1 MTAERTFLIDH
12 GQLPTRNL
20 AECLAVNQATLV
32 GALAGQLPETLIQ
45 QLTHCAEQTRALG
58 LSKKIAAIG
67 LALGQWLEPAPAH
80 LRQQVFE
87 QCSAHGS
94 DTVRSWAAFAQA
106 HLSRTL
112 DLEAALQAQL
122 RFAGD
127 DHFGVREWA
136 WLALRPRLA
145 QALEN
150 ALVLLARHASDSNP
164 LVRRFCIEVLR
175 PRGVWCEHIAA
186 LKQAPETAEPLL
198 VPHLAETDKY
208 AQDSVANWLNDASKT
223 RPDWVIQLFERYPPS
238 CKASRRIYTRATR
251 SLPQQKGQREV
262 STRSTSV

>member
-20 AECLAVNQATLV
+20 AECLAVDQATLV

-45 QLTHCAEQTRALG
+45 QLTHCAEQTGALG

-112 DLEAALQAQL
+112 DLEAALLAQL

-127 DHFGVREWA
+127 EHFGVREWA

-145 QALEN
+145 QALES
-150 ALVLLARHASDSNP
+150 ALALLARHA
-164 LVRRFCIEVLR
+164 
-175 PRGVWCEHIAA
+175 
-186 LKQAPETAEPLL
+186 
-198 VPHLAETDKY
+198 
-208 AQDSVANWLNDASKT
+208 
-223 RPDWVIQLFERYPPS
+223 
-238 CKASRRIYTRATR
+238 
-251 SLPQQKGQREV
+251 
-262 STRSTSV
+262 